1 MRDNYRT
8 MTCSCRK
15 NEWSYVSACGDRWGL
30 ECNNEQKDIEMTW
43 NEDVEFNGYRNIFES
58 IFCYEK

>member
-1 MRDNYRT
+1 